1 MKTYKTAI
9 TILNISKR
17 LVAFCVL
24 GLALFLIN
32 CNTSVELLQESK
44 PPDMEFVVVP
54 GKTPIAIPTPTPD
67 LDTSIAQKLGIIL
80 EDSWELSGD
89 LGFGR
94 WGHTATTLDNGSV
107 LVVGGSKRLSYRGS
121 AENQAKLMPF
131 GHDQW
136 FPAGTPNWE
145 RTYHTATLLPDGRV
159 LVVGGSGRAILQED
173 DEDKAFRGIKD
184 LFSSEIYEPNTNEWI
199 ETSEMSYKRSRAQAI
214 TLEGGDVMII
224 GGRSGVDIAATSEI
238 YRFKNGIWEEL
249 APMNHRRMSHS
260 AIKLKDGRVFVTGG
274 LESVVPGETLASAE
288 VYDPNTKTWTVAN
301 NMHYARL
308 GHQSTLLSDGR
319 VLITGGATAL
329 EPESKDQYP
338 GISAEI
344 YDPHSD
350 QWTEVSNMDFPR
362 QDHVAILIS
371 QALGGFSY
379 KDKVILFGGANQL
392 GSGITVVEE
401 YDVLDNEWTRI
412 TSLPEGRT
420 LLTATLMED
429 CAVLIVGGGDVSRRG
444 DNFPEYTLKFATDC

>member
-1 MKTYKTAI
+1 
-9 TILNISKR
+9 
-17 LVAFCVL
+17 
-24 GLALFLIN
+24 
-32 CNTSVELLQESK
+32 
-44 PPDMEFVVVP
+44 
-54 GKTPIAIPTPTPD
+54 
-67 LDTSIAQKLGIIL
+67 
-80 EDSWELSGD
+80 
-89 LGFGR
+89 
-94 WGHTATTLDNGSV
+94 
-107 LVVGGSKRLSYRGS
+107 
-121 AENQAKLMPF
+121 
-131 GHDQW
+131 
-136 FPAGTPNWE
+136 
-145 RTYHTATLLPDGRV
+145 
-159 LVVGGSGRAILQED
+159 
-173 DEDKAFRGIKD
+173 
-184 LFSSEIYEPNTNEWI
+184 
-199 ETSEMSYKRSRAQAI
+199 
-214 TLEGGDVMII
+214 
-224 GGRSGVDIAATSEI
+224 
-238 YRFKNGIWEEL
+238 
-249 APMNHRRMSHS
+249 

-371 QALGGFSY
+371 QALGGVPY